1 MVGENCYVNSF
12 SFWVLANRCQ
22 NSWHRIPLEVGSLE
36 PHKID
41 DIPSRTETCT
51 RMTETKHVGQISS
64 AFLPEN
70 RYLCKVASVDSNSG
84 CCQIAV
90 AVVVVVVVVG
100 LEAAGFE
107 AFAEKAIES
116 EAEHIV
122 AELVVAVAVIELVL
136 VVVLDFVVVEL
147 AKTSDKNV

>member
-1 MVGENCYVNSF
+1 
-12 SFWVLANRCQ
+12 
-22 NSWHRIPLEVGSLE
+22 
-36 PHKID
+36 
-41 DIPSRTETCT
+41 
-51 RMTETKHVGQISS
+51 MTETKHVGQISF

-70 RYLCKVASVDSNSG
+70 RHLCKVASVDSNNG
-84 CCQIAV
+84 CCQTAV
-90 AVVVVVVVVG
+90 AVVAVVE
-100 LEAAGFE
+100 LEAFVE
-107 AFAEKAIES
+107 EEEAIES

>member
-90 AVVVVVVVVG
+90 AVVVVVVE
-100 LEAAGFE
+100 LEAAGLE
-107 AFAEKAIES
+107 AFVEKAIES
-116 EAEHIV
+116 EVEHIV
-122 AELVVAVAVIELVL
+122 AELAVAVAVIELVL

>member
-1 MVGENCYVNSF
+1 M
-12 SFWVLANRCQ
+12 
-22 NSWHRIPLEVGSLE
+22 GSLE
-36 PHKID
+36 PHKTD

-51 RMTETKHVGQISS
+51 RMTETKHVGQISF

-70 RYLCKVASVDSNSG
+70 RHLCKVASVDSNSG

-90 AVVVVVVVVG
+90 AVVVVVE
-100 LEAAGFE
+100 LEAAGLE
-107 AFAEKAIES
+107 ALVEKAIES
-116 EAEHIV
+116 ETEHIV

-136 VVVLDFVVVEL
+136 MVVVLDFVVVEL